1 MSTVDLFRR
10 TSSAGKLGLAGV
22 EGARL
27 DWAAVIDRKDG
38 IIESWSKGKKQSLEK
53 RNIAVL
59 QGVARFTGP
68 YELLVGDRR
77 VTAER
82 FVIATGS
89 SPARPPIEG
98 AERGITSDE
107 FLSQVAAVEAGR
119 DRSRGDRH

>member
-1 MSTVDLFRR
+1 MLVSTVDLFRR
-10 TSSAGKLGLAGV
+10 TRNAGKLGLAGI

-68 YELLVGDRR
+68 YELLVGDSGRCRR
-77 VTAER
+77 
-82 FVIATGS
+82 GWS
-89 SPARPPIEG
+89 
-98 AERGITSDE
+98 
-107 FLSQVAAVEAGR
+107 
-119 DRSRGDRH
+119 